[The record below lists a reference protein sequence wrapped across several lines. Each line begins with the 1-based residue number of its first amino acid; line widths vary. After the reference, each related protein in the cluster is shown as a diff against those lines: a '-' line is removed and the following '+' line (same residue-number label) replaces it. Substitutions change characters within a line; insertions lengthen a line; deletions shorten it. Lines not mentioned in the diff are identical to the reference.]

1 MFAKNGHSRQLLK
14 NFVIK
19 YNTKMNNKNNHE
31 NSTENKDYKNLKKLL
46 GFQTSV
52 QKQNVSSR
60 K

>member
-19 YNTKMNNKNNHE
+19 YNTKMSNKNNRE
-31 NSTENKDYKNLKKLL
+31 NSTENRDYKNLKKLL

-52 QKQNVSSR
+52 QK
-60 K
+60 